1 MELTE
6 EQKERIQ
13 RNRERALEIQKKRK
27 ESQEESSG
35 GVESL
40 LLSSS
45 DGGSKRLK
53 VEEDAKDGND
63 DEEGV
68 ELEDFEVG
76 ASSLV
81 SKKEAMQTYCLP
93 EGTVAVCSFVEKENP
108 RNKKWAPLK
117 LYNRAEIRR
126 RSRARFG
133 GLEGLVKERQRR
145 ELNRFRRDMETAK
158 NVFQNKAK

>member
-13 RNRERALEIQKKRK
+13 RNRERALEIQRKRK
-27 ESQEESSG
+27 EEGESGESLSSG
-35 GVESL
+35 GK
-40 LLSSS
+40 
-45 DGGSKRLK
+45 KRLK
-53 VEEDAKDGND
+53 VEE
-63 DEEGV
+63 EEEDV

-76 ASSLV
+76 APSLV

-93 EGTVAVCSFVEKENP
+93 EGTLAVCAFVEKENP

-126 RSRARFG
+126 RARARFG
-133 GLEGLVKERQRR
+133 GLEGLVEERQKR
-145 ELNRFRRDMETAK
+145 EMNRFRKDMETAK
-158 NVFQNKAK
+158 NVFK